1 MIFKTMPQNGASWH
15 SPLLYTLEFD
25 QREEQVE
32 VEIYDQ
38 LSSAQLGRVMLYNVT
53 TAEIDIAP
61 YIRSYRLA
69 SSLDSQSEIIHRSAD
84 ACRVV
89 LRVKG
94 EESEPRLS
102 FRSNIVGRAKGVLS
116 TITDNG
122 TVAMGEVIRFT
133 LLAKQSVSLVVS
145 RPSEGGIE
153 VYTYTTEGVPCEVA
167 LPINVARVGE
177 NILIRVTCDGEYV
190 GLYSYRV
197 VSRDD
202 SAVRLAWVNAKGGM
216 ECYTFPQS
224 IRRSIAVK
232 AEDVE
237 CECGWY
243 RRIVSSTVVRRLIMA
258 GATQDEV
265 DRVLEVL
272 LSPKVYRCN
281 GVEGIAVQ
289 LLTDTL
295 AYDAHGKL
303 HRLEFE
309 ITEEWKGGVL

>member
-1 MIFKTMPQNGASWH
+1 
-15 SPLLYTLEFD
+15 
-25 QREEQVE
+25 
-32 VEIYDQ
+32 
-38 LSSAQLGRVMLYNVT
+38 
-53 TAEIDIAP
+53 
-61 YIRSYRLA
+61 
-69 SSLDSQSEIIHRSAD
+69 
-84 ACRVV
+84 
-89 LRVKG
+89 
-94 EESEPRLS
+94 
-102 FRSNIVGRAKGVLS
+102 
-116 TITDNG
+116 
-122 TVAMGEVIRFT
+122 
-133 LLAKQSVSLVVS
+133 
-145 RPSEGGIE
+145 
-153 VYTYTTEGVPCEVA
+153 
-167 LPINVARVGE
+167 
-177 NILIRVTCDGEYV
+177 
-190 GLYSYRV
+190 
-197 VSRDD
+197 
-202 SAVRLAWVNAKGGM
+202 M

-281 GVEGIAVQ
+281 GVDGIAVQ